1 MARSIAL
8 DVQADGG
15 VLIETVSR
23 DDFSATDHTMALH
36 LYQGPRT
43 ADATP
48 EHPSITP
55 PPTQT
60 LDEEFLQKLQIL
72 YISGVEAKDGSTSGE
87 LDEPDFDLVASS
99 LPESSTL
106 AASWYALLKTMFTK
120 CTICCYQINRYD
132 AARVPVANARLFLTI
147 AIAHAFEKKKTE
159 FEIRNRIYCC
169 SKHCLSFMHPS
180 KTVNEVATCD
190 DCSTQAH
197 TLSRATELFNR
208 KPGHQ
213 LLDRPY
219 QAVKQDPEVDAQV
232 AATA

>member
-120 CTICCYQINRYD
+120 CTIFCYQIDRYD
-132 AARVPVANARLFLTI
+132 AARVPGSCRYRYSRGCPDHLF
-147 AIAHAFEKKKTE
+147 
-159 FEIRNRIYCC
+159 
-169 SKHCLSFMHPS
+169 
-180 KTVNEVATCD
+180 
-190 DCSTQAH
+190 
-197 TLSRATELFNR
+197 TLSMSDEALFPPRYSNESISRQRAPFPHN
-208 KPGHQ
+208 
-213 LLDRPY
+213 
-219 QAVKQDPEVDAQV
+219 
-232 AATA
+232 